1 MYQLSRRS
9 HTCCKCT
16 KGIDEVATCKYY
28 IHTYIPKVSK
38 YVLQFQP
45 WIFFYS
51 ISSESAKWSKIV
63 RGEVNY
69 DKRSKLFPTWASIS
83 LPHECGGGW
92 PAFKLL
98 RLWTLIGGLK
108 ASHLHACKTVQI
120 HKMITLS
127 HLYVFAVLVTGLVIL
142 LVTYIVVLLCKSI

>member
-1 MYQLSRRS
+1 MYQYQDGHIHAANAPKELMRLQLAS
-9 HTCCKCT
+9 TT
-16 KGIDEVATCKYY
+16 Y
-28 IHTYIPKVSK
+28 IHTYIPKVSM

-92 PAFKLL
+92 PALKISW
-98 RLWTLIGGLK
+98 LWSLTW
-108 ASHLHACKTVQI
+108 
-120 HKMITLS
+120 
-127 HLYVFAVLVTGLVIL
+127 FAV
-142 LVTYIVVLLCKSI
+142 KSLTSKATPLATQFFKRSYKMNHPPQL

>member
-1 MYQLSRRS
+1 M
-9 HTCCKCT
+9 
-16 KGIDEVATCKYY
+16 
-28 IHTYIPKVSK
+28 

-69 DKRSKLFPTWASIS
+69 NKRSKLYPTWASIS

-92 PAFKLL
+92 PALKLL
-98 RLWTLIGGLK
+98 WLWSLTWWVMKSLTSK
-108 ASHLHACKTVQI
+108 ATPLATQFYIQLFYMPHFGAW
-120 HKMITLS
+120 
-127 HLYVFAVLVTGLVIL
+127 IL
-142 LVTYIVVLLCKSI
+142 LFGPFGQLRQQGKKSGFELFWATFEGGFFNFLRAKKINF

>member
-1 MYQLSRRS
+1 M
-9 HTCCKCT
+9 
-16 KGIDEVATCKYY
+16 
-28 IHTYIPKVSK
+28 

-92 PAFKLL
+92 PALKLSW
-98 RLWTLIGGLK
+98 LWSLTWFVIKSLKSK
-108 ASHLHACKTVQI
+108 ASPLATQFYIQLFFMPH
-120 HKMITLS
+120 
-127 HLYVFAVLVTGLVIL
+127 FGAVWAAQAARKKKWIWVIL
-142 LVTYIVVLLCKSI
+142 SNFWGWFFQLFEGKKKF

>member
-1 MYQLSRRS
+1 MTDYSCNLKISQTLCISIK
-9 HTCCKCT
+9 TCCKCT

-108 ASHLHACKTVQI
+108 ASHLHACKAVQI
-120 HKMITLS
+120 HKMITLK
-127 HLYVFAVLVTGLVIL
+127 TK
-142 LVTYIVVLLCKSI
+142 TYDHFEWK